1 MELASYLAGERWSDH
16 PACTHPLL
24 AEAAR
29 LVNDHTSDDARGRLA
44 VLVPSVIGLTSS
56 DLHVDVRIALATATV
71 ALPVASEERQHVLAL
86 GILACERMLDDLD
99 GRPEGTL
106 QESSRAVL
114 DKAPQAEQW
123 ARRFPA
129 NSYLPSK
136 RFRSRSARR
145 IVRCSVEGVALACI
159 PNPDER
165 LRDLLV
171 AAIAAFDPARG
182 RTREP
187 VDLARLAEAQVRAG
201 VPLRTA
207 G

>member
-29 LVNDHTSDDARGRLA
+29 LVNDHTSDEARGRLA
-44 VLVPSVIGLTSS
+44 VLVPSVIGLTSN
-56 DLHVDVRIALATATV
+56 DLHVDVRIALASATI

-86 GILACERMLDDLD
+86 GILACERMLDELD

-106 QESSRAVL
+106 QESSRKAL
-114 DKAPQAEQW
+114 AGAPQAEQW

-129 NSYLPSK
+129 SSYLPSK

-145 IVRCSVEGVALACI
+145 IVRCAVEGVALACVA
-159 PNPDER
+159 NPDER
-165 LRDLLV
+165 LHDLLV
-171 AAIAAFDPARG
+171 AVIAEFEPARG
-182 RTREP
+182 LDRSS
-187 VDLARLAEAQVRAG
+187 VDLSSLAEAQIRAG
-201 VPLRTA
+201 VPIGR
-207 G
+207 